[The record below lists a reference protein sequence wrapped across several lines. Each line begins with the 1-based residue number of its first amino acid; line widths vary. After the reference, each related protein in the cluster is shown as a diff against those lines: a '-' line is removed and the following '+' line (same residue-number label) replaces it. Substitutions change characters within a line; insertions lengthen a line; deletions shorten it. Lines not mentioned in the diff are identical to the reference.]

1 MNKTAGA
8 LFKIARILL
17 SVSAVAGGRILPR
30 IFNIAVGRA
39 AARGLGRLWK

>member
-1 MNKTAGA
+1 MNKTAGT

-17 SVSAVAGGRILPR
+17 SVSAIAGGRILPR
-30 IFNIAVGRA
+30 IFNIAIGRS

>member
-17 SVSAVAGGRILPR
+17 SVSAIASGRILPR
-30 IFNIAVGRA
+30 IFNIGVG
-39 AARGLGRLWK
+39 RGLGKVGRRLWK

>member
-1 MNKTAGA
+1 MSKTAGA